1 MNPYFLQQ
9 TVLASSFVS
18 IVIGARRNRAMLG
31 NVLRAVKWP
40 GPRVCPVRKMTSTQ
54 STSKPM
60 MKRTGI
66 IAIALIAIAAVAG
79 VAVYYVAF
87 RPGTGTCGNSVNL
100 NTAANFAVLA
110 GSAVTSTGATTVTGD
125 LGVSPQTSISGFTG
139 VQSGG
144 PGTLSGTAH
153 SADTTAATAQ
163 TDLTNAYNAANAL
176 TGGTT
181 ENGDIGGKTLTCG
194 LYTASSSISVG
205 TADVTLD
212 AQGNGN
218 NVFIFQ
224 ITSTLTTSPGRQ
236 VILAGGA
243 QAKNIFWI
251 VGSSATIDTTSKFQG
266 TIIAYASVTLNG
278 GATLTGRALA
288 RTGAV
293 TMNAD
298 TITKP

>member
-1 MNPYFLQQ
+1 MLFRQIIP
-9 TVLASSFVS
+9 ASVFVS
-18 IVIGARRNRAMLG
+18 IIIGAGRNPAMPG

-40 GPRVCPVRKMTSTQ
+40 GPRVLPVRKMTSTQ

-60 MKRTGI
+60 MKRTGV
-66 IAIALIAIAAVAG
+66 IAIVLIAIAVIAG
-79 VAVYYVAF
+79 VLVYYVAF

-100 NTAANFAVLA
+100 NTAGNFAVLA
-110 GSAVTSTGATTVTGD
+110 SSAVTSTGATTVTGD
-125 LGVSPQTSISGFTG
+125 LGVSPGTAISGFTG

-153 SADTTAATAQ
+153 SADSAAATAQ
-163 TDLTNAYNAANAL
+163 TDATNAYNAANAL
-176 TGGTT
+176 TGGTAK
-181 ENGDIGGKTLTCG
+181 NGDIGGQTLTCG
-194 LYTASSSISVG
+194 LYTATSSISVG

-224 ITSTLTTSPGRQ
+224 ISSTLTTSPGRSI
-236 VILAGGA
+236 ILTGGA

-266 TIIAYASVTLNG
+266 TIIAYASVTINQ
-278 GATLTGRALA
+278 GATMTGRALA

-298 TITKP
+298 TITKPS